1 MPSDDEFSTEDATED
16 TSAEDTG
23 TEDTGSDDTW
33 TDTTEDTSTD
43 DTTTDDTGSEDT
55 GSEDTGSED
64 TGSDDTWT
72 DDTTEDTSS
81 DDTTTEDTWTDDAT
95 EDTSSD
101 DTTTEDTWTDDTTED
116 TSSDDTTT
124 DDTSSD
130 DTWTDDTTSSDDST
144 SDDAG
149 GAAVGS
155 ELEPPFLVADQY
167 PLDSGPHPPWT
178 TLVDAPGFVG
188 AILKAWEGL
197 QYNDGGWFT
206 NNWPAVRDAGG
217 DRYGDSWFRGA
228 YLFLKF
234 AADGAAQAD
243 AYLRVVDKA
252 GGWDQG
258 DIIPVVDVELGSET
272 NSNFK
277 ASPQQIVDCTSAC
290 ADRIRSETGRRV
302 MLYGRGAMRERSIT
316 DHMKCDVVWN
326 PSYTAHMVTNG
337 LQSWDLEDIVL
348 WQYCGDNKGFVADLP
363 TSVPGFA
370 KLDISVYI
378 KGSQRPTLQMVRD
391 SLL

>member
-1 MPSDDEFSTEDATED
+1 MSSDDEFSTEEATED

-33 TDTTEDTSTD
+33 TDDTTEDTSTD
-43 DTTTDDTGSEDT
+43 DTTTDDT
-55 GSEDTGSED
+55 
-64 TGSDDTWT
+64 WT
-72 DDTTEDTSS
+72 DDTTT
-81 DDTTTEDTWTDDAT
+81 DDTG
-95 EDTSSD
+95 S
-101 DTTTEDTWTDDTTED
+101 EDTWTDDTTED
-116 TSSDDTTT
+116 TSTDDTTT
-124 DDTSSD
+124 DDTSTD
-130 DTWTDDTTSSDDST
+130 DTTTDDTTTDDTSTDDTTSSDDST

-178 TLVDAPGFVG
+178 NLVDAPSFVG

-234 AADGAAQAD
+234 AAGGAAQAD
-243 AYLRVVDKA
+243 AYLRAVDKA

>member
-1 MPSDDEFSTEDATED
+1 MPTDDEFSTEEPTED
-16 TSAEDTG
+16 TGFDDTSSDETSVDAGTEDTGFDDSSEDTG
-23 TEDTGSDDTW
+23 TE
-33 TDTTEDTSTD
+33 E
-43 DTTTDDTGSEDT
+43 TGSEDT
-55 GSEDTGSED
+55 GF
-64 TGSDDTWT
+64 
-72 DDTTEDTSS
+72 
-81 DDTTTEDTWTDDAT
+81 
-95 EDTSSD
+95 
-101 DTTTEDTWTDDTTED
+101 
-116 TSSDDTTT
+116 

-130 DTWTDDTTSSDDST
+130 ETTDDASTEDTTDDAGFDDSTTSDDTSTEDTGFDDSTTDDTTPDDGTFSSDGS
-144 SDDAG
+144 
-149 GAAVGS
+149 AAAGS
-155 ELEPPFLVADQY
+155 ELGPPFLVADQY

-178 TLVDAPGFVG
+178 NLVDAPNFVG
-188 AILKAWEGL
+188 AIIKAWEGL
-197 QYNDGGWFT
+197 HYNDGGWFT
-206 NNWPAVRDAGG
+206 NNWSAVRDAGG

-228 YLFLKF
+228 YLFLRF

-243 AYLRVVDKA
+243 AYLRAVDQA

-258 DIIPVVDVELGSET
+258 DIIPVVDVELGSEK
-272 NSNFK
+272 NPNFT
-277 ASPQQIVDCTSAC
+277 ASAQQIVDCTSAC

-337 LQSWDLEDIVL
+337 LQAWDLEDIVL
-348 WQYCGDNKGFVADLP
+348 WQYCGDNKGFVANLP

-378 KGSQRPTLQMVRD
+378 KGTQRPTLQMVRD

>member
-1 MPSDDEFSTEDATED
+1 MPTDDEFSTEE
-16 TSAEDTG
+16 S
-23 TEDTGSDDTW
+23 TEDTGFDDSTEDAKLDDTA
-33 TDTTEDTSTD
+33 TDE
-43 DTTTDDTGSEDT
+43 
-55 GSEDTGSED
+55 
-64 TGSDDTWT
+64 
-72 DDTTEDTSS
+72 
-81 DDTTTEDTWTDDAT
+81 
-95 EDTSSD
+95 
-101 DTTTEDTWTDDTTED
+101 
-116 TSSDDTTT
+116 TT
-124 DDTSSD
+124 DDTSTEDTTFDDTATDETARTTPAPRTQADDTATTPAPATTPGTSD
-130 DTWTDDTTSSDDST
+130 DTSTGDDTST
-144 SDDAG
+144 SDATDTGNDTASDDDHRG
-149 GAAVGS
+149 HQHRRHRVRRHHRTDDGTFSSDGSAAVGS

-178 TLVDAPGFVG
+178 NLVDAPNFVG

-206 NNWPAVRDAGG
+206 NNWSAVRDAGG

-228 YLFLKF
+228 YLFLRF

-243 AYLRVVDKA
+243 AYLRAVDKA

-258 DIIPVVDVELGSET
+258 DIIPVVDVELGSEK

-277 ASPQQIVDCTSAC
+277 ASAEQIVDCTSAC

-337 LQSWDLEDIVL
+337 LQAWDLEDIVL
-348 WQYCGDNKGFVADLP
+348 WQYCGDNKGFVANLP

-378 KGSQRPTLQMVRD
+378 KGAQRPTLQMVRD

>member
-1 MPSDDEFSTEDATED
+1 MTTSRRHQHRRHRVRTTRRPRTPARRHRTEDTGFDDSTED
-16 TSAEDTG
+16 TSSDDTRTDDTSSEDTSTEDTG
-23 TEDTGSDDTW
+23 TEDTG
-33 TDTTEDTSTD
+33 
-43 DTTTDDTGSEDT
+43 
-55 GSEDTGSED
+55 
-64 TGSDDTWT
+64 
-72 DDTTEDTSS
+72 
-81 DDTTTEDTWTDDAT
+81 
-95 EDTSSD
+95 
-101 DTTTEDTWTDDTTED
+101 
-116 TSSDDTTT
+116 T

-130 DTWTDDTTSSDDST
+130 DTGDRRHRRRRHQPTDDGTFSSDGS
-144 SDDAG
+144 
-149 GAAVGS
+149 AAVGS

-178 TLVDAPGFVG
+178 NLVDAPNFVG

-206 NNWPAVRDAGG
+206 NNWSAVRDAGG

-228 YLFLKF
+228 YLFLRF

-243 AYLRVVDKA
+243 AYLRAVDKA
-252 GGWDQG
+252 GGWDHG
-258 DIIPVVDVELGSET
+258 DIIPVVDVELGSEK
-272 NSNFK
+272 NPNFK
-277 ASPQQIVDCTSAC
+277 ASAQQIVDCTSAC

-337 LQSWDLEDIVL
+337 LQAWDLEDIVL
-348 WQYCGDNKGFVADLP
+348 WQYCGDNKGFVANLP

-378 KGSQRPTLQMVRD
+378 KGAQRPTLQMVRD

>member
-1 MPSDDEFSTEDATED
+1 MPTDDEFSTEETTEDVGFDDSSSDEATDDDTSSEDTETED
-16 TSAEDTG
+16 TGTEEDIGFDDTSSDDHTSSEDTGFDDTG
-23 TEDTGSDDTW
+23 TEDTW
-33 TDTTEDTSTD
+33 TDATTE
-43 DTTTDDTGSEDT
+43 
-55 GSEDTGSED
+55 
-64 TGSDDTWT
+64 
-72 DDTTEDTSS
+72 
-81 DDTTTEDTWTDDAT
+81 
-95 EDTSSD
+95 
-101 DTTTEDTWTDDTTED
+101 
-116 TSSDDTTT
+116 
-124 DDTSSD
+124 
-130 DTWTDDTTSSDDST
+130 DTTSSDDST
-144 SDDAG
+144 TDDA

-178 TLVDAPGFVG
+178 NLVDAPSFVG

-206 NNWPAVRDAGG
+206 NNWSAVRDAGG

-228 YLFLKF
+228 YLFLRF
-234 AADGAAQAD
+234 ASDGAAQAD
-243 AYLRVVDKA
+243 AYLRAVDEA
-252 GGWDQG
+252 GGWDYG
-258 DIIPVVDVELGSET
+258 DVIPVVDVELGSEK
-272 NSNFK
+272 NSNFR
-277 ASPQQIVDCTSAC
+277 ASAEQIVECTSAC

-337 LQSWDLEDIVL
+337 LQAWDLEDIVL
-348 WQYCGDNKGFVADLP
+348 WQYCGDNKGFVANLP
-363 TSVPGFA
+363 TSVAGFP

-378 KGSQRPTLQMVRD
+378 KGAQQPTLQMVRD